1 MKILLSAYACE
12 PHKGSEPAVG
22 WNWARSLVRQG
33 HTVHVITRSNN
44 RSSVQAAIER
54 EALPLAPS
62 YYDLPRWCRRWKP
75 WPGGLHLYYLLWQVG
90 AYRQAKRLQAVH
102 GFDHVHHVTF
112 ASFRLPSFMG
122 ALGIPFTFGPVGGGE
137 ATPSRLRAGLPLKAR
152 LVELVRNLVIRVTVL
167 DPAVNFTWSRAT
179 TIACTT
185 PETLARIPARFRH
198 KCLVQPTI
206 GVEPRRS
213 AEDDGD
219 SRAVHQRP
227 GASFLFVG
235 RLLYWKGL
243 HLALRALAEVRRQ
256 VPDARLR
263 VIGEGSDRQWLIK
276 VAQKAGV
283 AECVDWIPWMPRE
296 EVLGE
301 YRNNTAF
308 IFPSLH
314 DSGGLVVL
322 EALAD
327 GLPVVCLNL
336 GGPGTLV
343 NNSCG
348 IVIQAA
354 ARSEDEVVASLA
366 DAMVRLAKEPAFA
379 AELASQAPGRAAELS
394 WENAVRKLYSAVE
407 QASPSL
413 RPECAA
419 SQGGSYA
426 GNSSGGQVA
435 QRTRQAK

>member
-33 HTVHVITRSNN
+33 HDVHVITRSNN

-54 EALPLAPS
+54 EQLSLTPS
-62 YYDLPRWCRRWKP
+62 YYDLPEWCRRWKR
-75 WPGGLHLYYLLWQVG
+75 WPGGLYFYYLLWQVG
-90 AYRQAKRLQAVH
+90 AYGRARGLHAAH
-102 GFDHVHHVTF
+102 GFDRVHHVTF
-112 ASFRLPSFMG
+112 ASFRLPSLMG

-137 ATPSRLRAGLPLKAR
+137 TTPPRLRAGLPARAR
-152 LVELVRNLVIRVTVL
+152 LLELVRNLVNRIAAL
-167 DPAVNFTWSRAT
+167 DPAMNFTWSHAT

-185 PETLARIPARFRH
+185 PETLARIPRRFRH

-206 GVEPRRS
+206 GVEAVENTDTAKSGGRRT
-213 AEDDGD
+213 A
-219 SRAVHQRP
+219 HQRP
-227 GASFLFVG
+227 SASFLFVG

-256 VPDARLR
+256 VPEVRLR
-263 VIGEGSDRQWLIK
+263 VIGEGDDQQWLIK
-276 VAQKAGV
+276 VADGAGV

-308 IFPSLH
+308 VFPSLH

-327 GLPVVCLNL
+327 GLPVICLKL
-336 GGPGTLV
+336 GGPGILV
-343 NNSCG
+343 NGSCG
-348 IVIQAA
+348 IVIEAA

-366 DAMVRLAKEPAFA
+366 SAMIRIAKEPAFT
-379 AELASQAPGRAAELS
+379 AELACQAVARAAEFS
-394 WENAVRKLYSAVE
+394 WDNVVRRL
-407 QASPSL
+407 
-413 RPECAA
+413 
-419 SQGGSYA
+419 YA
-426 GNSSGGQVA
+426 GVEHVTATTGQML
-435 QRTRQAK
+435 